1 MSSPSWRQVPA
12 NHAELSKELTV
23 SESETPGPKPTPRPA
38 PPSPAALAGRK
49 PAVPLIPAAPPVAE
63 HDPADV
69 EAALGFGSV
78 GENGEIFVQDG
89 TQKRQVG
96 TIEGAGSAVGT
107 DHDGHDGS
115 DGANGAD
122 GAAATQDPSEAMR
135 PLAHAYLDLVAF
147 LDVTEQR
154 LAAPHLT
161 QADLNR
167 LLEKLRKNLKE
178 PQAIGDI
185 PALRHRAADLREQA
199 KEKIQALEAERHAAR
214 DEATARRTAFVESIE
229 QLVDTDPE
237 RMSWKQAGETIRQ
250 MVPEWKEMQKAG
262 PSLER
267 STEDA
272 LWKRLSAARSSFDRK
287 RRHFFAHLDEQHAE
301 AEQIKDDI
309 IARAEAMQDS
319 TDWGPTVRAF
329 RSLMDEWRSAPRGGR
344 KKDDA
349 QWARF
354 KAAQDTFF
362 TARNEDLRATDEQ
375 QQENLRTKES
385 LLSEAR
391 AVDPQQDL
399 DGAKK
404 AFRSILDRWED
415 AGKVPRRD
423 MRRIEDS
430 LRAVEQ
436 DIKRAEED
444 EWRRTDPRTRARVQ
458 GASSQLQDA
467 IAEYEQDLASARADG
482 DPAKIRK
489 AEEALAA
496 RQQWLAVIERSAKDL
511 D

>member
-1 MSSPSWRQVPA
+1 LLLPLRQQVPA
-12 NHAELSKELTV
+12 LHAELSKELTV
-23 SESETPGPKPTPRPA
+23 SESETPDSTPTPRPA
-38 PPSPAALAGRK
+38 PRPTPPSPAALAGRK
-49 PAVPLIPAAPPVAE
+49 PAVPLIPVAPPVAE
-63 HDPADV
+63 HDPEAV
-69 EAALGFGSV
+69 EAALAFGAI
-78 GENGEIFVQDG
+78 GDDGEIFVQDG
-89 TQKRQVG
+89 TQRRQVG
-96 TIEGAGSAVGT
+96 QV
-107 DHDGHDGS
+107 DPDGP
-115 DGANGAD
+115 
-122 GAAATQDPSEAMR
+122 QDPHEVMT
-135 PLAHAYLDLVAF
+135 PLAHAYLDLVGF

-154 LAAPHLT
+154 LAAPRLT

-178 PQAIGDI
+178 PQVIGDV
-185 PALRHRAADLREQA
+185 PALRHRAADLRERA
-199 KEKIQALEAERHAAR
+199 KEKIQTLESERHAAR
-214 DEATARRTAFVESIE
+214 EEATAKRTAFVESIE
-229 QLVDTDPE
+229 ELVATDPE
-237 RMSWKQAGETIRQ
+237 RMSWKQAGQTIRQ
-250 MVPEWKEMQKAG
+250 MVPDWKAMQKEG

-272 LWKRLSAARSSFDRK
+272 LWKRLSAARSTFDRE
-287 RRHFFAHLDEQHAE
+287 RRHFFAHLDEQHAD
-301 AEQIKDDI
+301 AEKVKEDI

-329 RSLMDEWRSAPRGGR
+329 RSLMDEWRAAPRGNR

-362 TARNEDLRATDEQ
+362 SARNEDLRATDEEQ
-375 QQENLRTKES
+375 KENLRTKEA
-385 LLSEAR
+385 LLTEAR
-391 AVDPQQDL
+391 TVDPHTDL
-399 DGAKK
+399 EGAKRTL
-404 AFRSILDRWED
+404 RSVLDRWED

-423 MRRIEDS
+423 MRRIEDG

-436 DIKRAEED
+436 DIKGAEED

-467 IAEYEQDLASARADG
+467 IAEYEQDLEKARAGG
-482 DPAKIRK
+482 DPAAIRK

-496 RQQWLAVIERSAKDL
+496 RQEWLAVIERSAKDL